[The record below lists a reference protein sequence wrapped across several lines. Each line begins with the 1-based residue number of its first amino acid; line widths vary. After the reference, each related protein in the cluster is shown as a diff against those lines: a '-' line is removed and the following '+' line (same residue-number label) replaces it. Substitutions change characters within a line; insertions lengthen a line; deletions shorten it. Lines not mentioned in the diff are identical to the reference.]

1 MCFFETHHVWYV
13 MENSDSIHL
22 LKECDAG
29 TKMGIKSIDDVID
42 NVESQKLKDL
52 LIESKGHHE
61 KLREEIHE
69 LMTKYN
75 SAEKDPNPMAT
86 LKKKKKTNGKMMMND
101 DDCTIADLIT
111 SGCDMG
117 IKSLNKYLNQYPK
130 ANHQVKNI
138 CNRLISIEEALRDTL
153 TKFL

>member
-1 MCFFETHHVWYV
+1 

-22 LKECDAG
+22 LKECDSG

-42 NVESQKLKDL
+42 NVENQKLKKL

-69 LMTKYN
+69 LMAQYD
-75 SAEKDPNPMAT
+75 SSEKDPNPMAT
-86 LKKKKKTNGKMMMND
+86 LMSWVKTNGKMMMN

-117 IKSLNKYLNQYPK
+117 IKSLNKYLNQYPT
-130 ANHQVKNI
+130 ANHQVKDI
-138 CNRLISIEEALRDTL
+138 CNRLISIEEALRDDL
-153 TKFL
+153 AEFL

>member
-1 MCFFETHHVWYV
+1 MLCLNMHQLIRA
-13 MENSDSIHL
+13 MENRDSIHL

-42 NVESQKLKDL
+42 NVKNNKLKNL

-69 LMTKYN
+69 LMAKYD
-75 SAEKDPNPMAT
+75 STEKDPNPMAT
-86 LKKKKKTNGKMMMND
+86 LMSWVKTNGKMIMND
-101 DDCTIADLIT
+101 DDATIADLIT

-117 IKSLNKYLNQYPK
+117 IKSLNKYLNQYPT
-130 ANHQVKNI
+130 ANHQVKEI
-138 CNRLISIEEALRDTL
+138 CNRLISIEEALRDDL
-153 TKFL
+153 KGYL

>member
-1 MCFFETHHVWYV
+1 
-13 MENSDSIHL
+13 MENRDTIHL

-42 NVESQKLKDL
+42 NVENKKLKEL

-69 LMTKYN
+69 LLREYD
-75 SAEKDPNPMAT
+75 SEEKDPNPMAT
-86 LKKKKKTNGKMMMND
+86 MMSWVKTNGKILMND

-117 IKSLNKYLNQYPK
+117 IKSLHKYLNQYPT
-130 ANHQVKNI
+130 ANHKVKDI
-138 CNRLISIEEALRDTL
+138 CNRLISIEDCLREKL
-153 TKFL
+153 TEFL

>member
-1 MCFFETHHVWYV
+1 

-42 NVESQKLKDL
+42 NVENQKLKKL

-69 LMTKYN
+69 LMAQYD
-75 SAEKDPNPMAT
+75 SSEKDPNPMAT
-86 LKKKKKTNGKMMMND
+86 LMSWVKTNGKMMMN

-117 IKSLNKYLNQYPK
+117 IKSLNKYLNQYPT
-130 ANHQVKNI
+130 ANHQVKDI
-138 CNRLISIEEALRDTL
+138 CNRLISIEEALRDDL
-153 TKFL
+153 AEFL

>member
-1 MCFFETHHVWYV
+1 

-86 LKKKKKTNGKMMMND
+86 LMSWVKTNGKMMMND

-117 IKSLNKYLNQYPK
+117 IKSLNKYLNQYPT
-130 ANHQVKNI
+130 ANHQVKDI
-138 CNRLISIEEALRDTL
+138 CNRLISIEEALRDNL
-153 TKFL
+153 TEFL